1 MGCAGVV
8 GPRDKPREV
17 MTFEPA
23 QVEEDKKWLFDMS
36 KCPVLVLAYADC
48 RSVLDVDV
56 IPVVFTYWVMKNV
69 SHGED

>member
-8 GPRDKPREV
+8 GPHDKPREV

-23 QVEEDKKWLFDMS
+23 QVEEDKNRLFDMS
-36 KCPVLVLAYADC
+36 NCPVKVLAYADC

-56 IPVVFTYWVMKNV
+56 IPVVFVY
-69 SHGED
+69 

>member
-23 QVEEDKKWLFDMS
+23 QVEEDKKWLFEMS
-36 KCPVLVLAYADC
+36 NLSSQGIGIHRLQECVGRGCKSSRVYLLIHEELQ
-48 RSVLDVDV
+48 S
-56 IPVVFTYWVMKNV
+56 
-69 SHGED
+69 

>member
-8 GPRDKPREV
+8 GPHDKPREV

-36 KCPVLVLAYADC
+36 
-48 RSVLDVDV
+48 
-56 IPVVFTYWVMKNV
+56 NV
-69 SHGED
+69 SSQGIGIRRLQECVGWRCISSRVYLLGHEEC